1 MRKVSPGRPRGF
13 TLIELMIVL
22 VVMFILA
29 SMLIPLYLSAL
40 QKAKQRRTM
49 AEMDGLGKVMMSFI
63 TDQAAAGAAGASGS
77 VDMGDYPGP
86 VPHSDLEELLVPQ
99 YTQELMKRDGWKNP
113 FEIYL
118 DPNATGAHLAAVRS
132 PARGGTFS
140 ADSYSVGPFAP
151 TDFNQ
156 DLVWAD
162 GYFVRWPE

>member
-1 MRKVSPGRPRGF
+1 MHEVSPGRSRGF

-29 SMLIPLYLSAL
+29 SMLIPLYLNAL
-40 QKAKQRRTM
+40 QKARQRRTM

-113 FEIYL
+113 FDIYL
-118 DPNATGAHLAAVRS
+118 DESATGAHLAAVRS
-132 PARGGTFS
+132 PGRGGTFS
-140 ADSYSVGPFAP
+140 ADSYSVSPFAP